1 LDSKE
6 AAMAAITFNTARQK
20 EAREQLNAALT
31 AYREMLDAF
40 VKDRMPRTEVEA
52 DQAPTQRVPNAQP
65 KSMKPQ

>member
-1 LDSKE
+1 
-6 AAMAAITFNTARQK
+6 MAAITFNATRQK

-31 AYREMLDAF
+31 AYRQMLDTF

-52 DQAPTQRVPNAQP
+52 DQAPTQRVPNTQP

>member
-1 LDSKE
+1 
-6 AAMAAITFNTARQK
+6 MAAITFNTARQK
-20 EAREQLNAALT
+20 EAREQLKTALT
-31 AYREMLDAF
+31 AYRQMLDTF

>member
-6 AAMAAITFNTARQK
+6 AAMAAITFNATRQK

-31 AYREMLDAF
+31 AYRQMLDTF
-40 VKDRMPRTEVEA
+40 VRDRMPRTEVEA
-52 DQAPTQRVPNAQP
+52 DQPPAQRVPNAQP